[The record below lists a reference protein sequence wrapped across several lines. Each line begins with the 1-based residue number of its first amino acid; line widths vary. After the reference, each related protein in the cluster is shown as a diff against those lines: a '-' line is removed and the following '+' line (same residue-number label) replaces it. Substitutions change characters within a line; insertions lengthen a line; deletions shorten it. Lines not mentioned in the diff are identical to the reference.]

1 MAIVKGDMLDSMH
14 SVFSSYVFLTT
25 TSYTWSLQI
34 VSVFIH
40 KTEFINNKVSER
52 LDLKVRG
59 QRQVFNESPL
69 FSENITFKLHQWI

>member
-1 MAIVKGDMLDSMH
+1 MEFANCL
-14 SVFSSYVFLTT
+14 SV
-25 TSYTWSLQI
+25 
-34 VSVFIH
+34 H
-40 KTEFINNKVSER
+40 KAEFINNKVTER